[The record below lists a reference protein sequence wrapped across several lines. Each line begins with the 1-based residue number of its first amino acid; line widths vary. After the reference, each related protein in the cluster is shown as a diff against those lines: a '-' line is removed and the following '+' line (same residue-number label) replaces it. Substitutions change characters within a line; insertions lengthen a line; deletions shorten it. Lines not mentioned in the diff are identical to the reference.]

1 MSETSP
7 PLTPSEPERTLT
19 TSEWMRWAVVVLSL
33 ASAGSIWLAWNTQKR
48 VQGLEL
54 ELVRRQQDSQGQAAE
69 ARLLSR
75 QAQDVSRETAARTAL
90 LETRVAEVALQRTQV
105 EDLIK
110 SLSLSRDENLVV
122 DVEAAL
128 RMSIQQSALTGSA
141 EPLINALQSA
151 DERLARAH
159 QPRLDNVRRA
169 VARDIDRIRSTRV
182 ADLSSLIIHLDEAIR
197 LVDDSPMI
205 AKPVDED
212 GRALARPAP
221 VRPAAAVK
229 GKGGKNTGVP
239 PHDAA
244 SAPTEEGWSDQALAW
259 GHRVGKVVVDEAL
272 SLVRITRI
280 KQPESMLIAP
290 DQAYFLR
297 ENTKLRLLNARLA
310 LMSRQPGTAVADLT
324 LSAATIDKYFD
335 GQSRKT
341 QLLQSLIK
349 DVSSQCTH
357 TTLPR
362 PDDTLAA
369 LAAVAGGR

>member
-1 MSETSP
+1 
-7 PLTPSEPERTLT
+7 
-19 TSEWMRWAVVVLSL
+19 MRWAVIALTL
-33 ASAGSIWLAWNTQKR
+33 ASAGSIWLAWTTQKR
-48 VQGLEL
+48 VQSLEL

-90 LETRVAEVALQRTQV
+90 LETRLAEVALQRTQV

-141 EPLINALQSA
+141 EPLLNALQSA
-151 DERLARAH
+151 DERLARAR

-169 VARDIDRIRSTRV
+169 IARDIDRIRSTRV
-182 ADLSSLIIHLDEAIR
+182 ADLSSLVIHLDEAIR

-205 AKPVDED
+205 VKPVDD
-212 GRALARPAP
+212 AGRALARPVLPQP
-221 VRPAAAVK
+221 VVVTK
-229 GKGGKNTGVP
+229 GKAKSA
-239 PHDAA
+239 HAA
-244 SAPTEEGWSDQALAW
+244 SAPASAPEDEGWSAQALAW
-259 GHRVGKVVVDEAL
+259 SHRVGKVVVDEAL

-280 KQPESMLIAP
+280 KQPEAMLIAP

-310 LMSRQPGTAVADLT
+310 LLSRQPTTAVADLT
-324 LSAATIDKYFD
+324 LSSATIDKYFD

-341 QLLQSLIK
+341 QLLQSLLK

-362 PDDTLAA
+362 PDDTLAS